1 MAMRAWVGHYLGN
14 PNEWFLIFGET
25 VDEALDHVD
34 NEWGEPDRRSI
45 MPIRHPM
52 GFNFRAELEDD
63 GSDHPYAVTRPHPEE
78 MTLGEGGGHWELQE
92 WITQRLK
99 EPLGG
104 PEVREVSKMA
114 EQLGI
119 EDAETLRRYL
129 PEDLVDPDDRP
140 VWGWKERKLPEH
152 WVDPHDLEVHVHER
166 LAVGGWDPADKLAAL
181 DIKAYHTHEGTRS
194 EVATIRGYHAKFGYH
209 DKTSELAE
217 AIGQAFDHVHPALRA
232 LDETIRAHFDVIPM
246 EDYID
251 SFVLLTAFEVDEK
264 HRGKG
269 VGSLVLDRIIE
280 HFSRAGSYP
289 SHIFAPRVK
298 DPSRPLA
305 EQRSDEDEAVL
316 RFFARL
322 GFDPIPASGFVVL
335 ATAYNRPRPGM
346 EDDADDE
353 GEADGD
359 VDP

>member
-1 MAMRAWVGHYLGN
+1 MQMRAWVGHYLGN

-63 GSDHPYAVTRPHPEE
+63 GSDHPYAVTRPHPDE
-78 MTLGEGGGHWELQE
+78 MTLGEGGGHWALQE
-92 WITQRLK
+92 WITLRLK
-99 EPLGG
+99 EPLGE

-129 PEDLVDPDDRP
+129 PDEMLAPEHRP
-140 VWGWKERKLPEH
+140 VWGWKRKNLPEH
-152 WVDPHDLEVHVHER
+152 WIDPHDLDIEVREK
-166 LAVGGWDPADKLAAL
+166 LAVGGWDPTDKLAPL
-181 DIKAYHTHEGTRS
+181 DITAHLTHDGVREPIAR
-194 EVATIRGYHAKFGYH
+194 IRGYHAKFSYTREE
-209 DKTSELAE
+209 DELAD
-217 AIGQAFDHVHPALRA
+217 AIGAAFDHVHPSLRA
-232 LDETIRAHFDVIPM
+232 LDETIRKHFAGIPM

-251 SFVLLTAFEVDEK
+251 SFVLLTEFEVDEK
-264 HRGKG
+264 HRGRG
-269 VGSLVLDRIIE
+269 IGSLALDRIIE
-280 HFSRAGSYP
+280 HYSRAGSYP

-298 DPSRPLA
+298 DASKPLSA
-305 EQRSDEDEAVL
+305 ERSEDDEALL

-322 GFDPIPASGFVVL
+322 GFDPIPDSPFVVL

-346 EDDADDE
+346 SDEYESDDE
-353 GEADGD
+353 EPDD
-359 VDP
+359 E